1 MGKKYLCDLEVK
13 GYIDLDGGIKDA
25 NSNFGNSGQY
35 LQTNGSDVVWAN
47 APGATV
53 GKSSKYVVWNAAQQS
68 DAGVTFS
75 NNVCTITHNLGTT
88 NVVVSAIDHSAW
100 TTIAANEQ
108 VDMGALFVV
117 KCPSTSTI
125 TIHFHSSAVPD
136 VDEFPNFTVTII
148 G

>member
-13 GYIDLDGGIKDA
+13 GYIDIDGGIKDA
-25 NSNFGNSGQY
+25 NSNLGRAGQY

-53 GKSSKYVVWNAAQQS
+53 GKSAKYVVWNAAQQS

-88 NVVVSAIDHSAW
+88 NVVVSAIDRGGWLENAD
-100 TTIAANEQ
+100 EQ
-108 VDMGALFVV
+108 VDMNALFMV

-136 VDEFPNFTVTII
+136 VDEFPNFDVTII